1 MTIRECDHQALIP
14 IYILE
19 GLSADEAES
28 RGGDTEFGYR
38 EVVETV
44 VEGTEEFAPTCD
56 EVKDRVPAG
65 RLTTAVLRA
74 SRGTAPRPEPARMD
88 RARLP
93 GEGRMDQLISQ
104 LVLGLVSGALLV
116 LLALG
121 LNLIFG
127 LLEFINFSHGAL
139 YMVGAYLTSYL
150 VVATGSIWPAL
161 LVVPVLMA
169 AVGAGLERTLI
180 RPMYGRDQVDALLLT
195 FGLTYILIEGVRMIA
210 GSGGRRVA
218 APDILRFQVNLGLG
232 RPIPAYLLF
241 VVVVVGLV
249 VGGLWLF
256 LQRTNVGLIVRAG
269 IRDHVMIRAL
279 GVRFDRYR
287 TLVFAIGVAVA
298 GIAGV
303 LTGPITGVYPEMGAD
318 ILILAFVVVVVG
330 GMGSFWG
337 SVVAGL
343 LIGVLVSL
351 TTLYASIYAGIV
363 PFVLMILVMTF
374 RPRGLLGAT

>member
-1 MTIRECDHQALIP
+1 
-14 IYILE
+14 
-19 GLSADEAES
+19 
-28 RGGDTEFGYR
+28 
-38 EVVETV
+38 
-44 VEGTEEFAPTCD
+44 
-56 EVKDRVPAG
+56 
-65 RLTTAVLRA
+65 
-74 SRGTAPRPEPARMD
+74 
-88 RARLP
+88 
-93 GEGRMDQLISQ
+93 MDQLISQ

-150 VVATGSIWPAL
+150 AVATGSIWPAL

-343 LIGVLVSL
+343 LIGVLVSV

>member
-1 MTIRECDHQALIP
+1 
-14 IYILE
+14 
-19 GLSADEAES
+19 
-28 RGGDTEFGYR
+28 
-38 EVVETV
+38 
-44 VEGTEEFAPTCD
+44 
-56 EVKDRVPAG
+56 
-65 RLTTAVLRA
+65 
-74 SRGTAPRPEPARMD
+74 
-88 RARLP
+88 
-93 GEGRMDQLISQ
+93 MDQLISQ

-139 YMVGAYLTSYL
+139 YMVGAYITSYL
-150 VVATGSIWPAL
+150 AVATGTLWLAL
-161 LVVPVLMA
+161 LVVPVVMA
-169 AVGAGLERTLI
+169 GLGAALERTVI

-195 FGLTYILIEGVRMIA
+195 FGLTYILIEGVRLIA

-218 APDILRFQVNLGLG
+218 APEVLAFQVDLGLG
-232 RPIPAYLLF
+232 RPVPAYLLF
-241 VVVVVGLV
+241 VVVVVALV

-287 TLVFAIGVAVA
+287 TLVFALGIAVA

-337 SVVAGL
+337 AVVAGL
-343 LIGVLVSL
+343 LIGVLISV

>member
-1 MTIRECDHQALIP
+1 
-14 IYILE
+14 
-19 GLSADEAES
+19 
-28 RGGDTEFGYR
+28 
-38 EVVETV
+38 
-44 VEGTEEFAPTCD
+44 
-56 EVKDRVPAG
+56 
-65 RLTTAVLRA
+65 
-74 SRGTAPRPEPARMD
+74 
-88 RARLP
+88 
-93 GEGRMDQLISQ
+93 MDQLISQ
-104 LVLGLVSGALLV
+104 LILGVVSGALLV

-139 YMVGAYLTSYL
+139 YMVGAYITSYL
-150 VVATGSIWPAL
+150 AAVTGTIWIAL
-161 LVVPVLMA
+161 LAVPVVMLL
-169 AVGAGLERTLI
+169 VGAVLERILI

-218 APDILRFQVNLGLG
+218 APALLDFQVDLGIG

-241 VVVVVGLV
+241 VVLAVALV

-256 LQRTNVGLIVRAG
+256 LQRTNVGLVVRAG
-269 IRDHVMIRAL
+269 IRDHEMIRAM

-287 TLVFAIGVAVA
+287 TLVFALGVAVA

-303 LTGPITGVYPEMGAD
+303 LTGPISGVYPEMGAD
-318 ILILAFVVVVVG
+318 VLILAFVVVVVG

-337 SVVAGL
+337 AVVAGL
-343 LIGVLVSL
+343 LIGVIVSV

-374 RPRGLLGAT
+374 RPRGLLGTT

>member
-1 MTIRECDHQALIP
+1 
-14 IYILE
+14 
-19 GLSADEAES
+19 
-28 RGGDTEFGYR
+28 
-38 EVVETV
+38 
-44 VEGTEEFAPTCD
+44 
-56 EVKDRVPAG
+56 
-65 RLTTAVLRA
+65 
-74 SRGTAPRPEPARMD
+74 
-88 RARLP
+88 
-93 GEGRMDQLISQ
+93 MDQLISQ
-104 LVLGLVSGALLV
+104 LLLGLVSGALLV

-139 YMVGAYLTSYL
+139 YMLGAYLTSYL
-150 VVATGSIWPAL
+150 AAATGSIWLAL
-161 LVVPVLMA
+161 LIVPIVMA
-169 AVGAGLERTLI
+169 GLGAGLERTII

-195 FGLTYILIEGVRMIA
+195 FGLTYILIEGVRMFA

-218 APDILRFQVNLGLG
+218 APELLRFQVDLGFG

-241 VVVVVGLV
+241 VVVVVALV

-279 GVRFDRYR
+279 GVRFDLYR

-337 SVVAGL
+337 AVVAGL
-343 LIGVLVSL
+343 LIGVLVSV

>member
-1 MTIRECDHQALIP
+1 
-14 IYILE
+14 
-19 GLSADEAES
+19 
-28 RGGDTEFGYR
+28 
-38 EVVETV
+38 
-44 VEGTEEFAPTCD
+44 
-56 EVKDRVPAG
+56 
-65 RLTTAVLRA
+65 
-74 SRGTAPRPEPARMD
+74 
-88 RARLP
+88 
-93 GEGRMDQLISQ
+93 MDQLISQ
-104 LVLGLVSGALLV
+104 LILGLVSGALLV

-150 VVATGSIWPAL
+150 AVATGTIWLAL
-161 LVVPVLMA
+161 LVVPIVMGLL
-169 AVGAGLERTLI
+169 GAGLERTII
-180 RPMYGRDQVDALLLT
+180 RPMYGREQVDALLLT
-195 FGLTYILIEGVRMIA
+195 FGLTYVLIEGVRMVA

-218 APDILRFQVNLGLG
+218 APALLDFQVNLGAG
-232 RPIPAYLLF
+232 VGVPAYLLF
-241 VVVVVGLV
+241 VVVAVALV

-269 IRDHVMIRAL
+269 VRDHVMIRAL

-287 TLVFAIGVAVA
+287 TLVFALGVAVA

-337 SVVAGL
+337 AVVAGL
-343 LIGVLVSL
+343 MIGVIVSI

-363 PFVLMILVMTF
+363 PFVIMILVMTF

>member
-1 MTIRECDHQALIP
+1 M
-14 IYILE
+14 
-19 GLSADEAES
+19 G
-28 RGGDTEFGYR
+28 
-38 EVVETV
+38 
-44 VEGTEEFAPTCD
+44 
-56 EVKDRVPAG
+56 
-65 RLTTAVLRA
+65 
-74 SRGTAPRPEPARMD
+74 
-88 RARLP
+88 
-93 GEGRMDQLISQ
+93 QLISQ
-104 LVLGLVSGALLV
+104 IVLGLVSGALLV

-139 YMVGAYLTSYL
+139 YMVGAYVASYL
-150 VVATGSIWPAL
+150 AVATGSLWPAL
-161 LVVPVLMA
+161 LVVPVVMA
-169 AVGAGLERTLI
+169 LLGAGLERTII

-195 FGLTYILIEGVRMIA
+195 FGLTYVLIEGVRMIA
-210 GSGGRRVA
+210 GSGGRRVST
-218 APDILRFQVNLGLG
+218 PELLRFQVDLGIVRL
-232 RPIPAYLLF
+232 PAYLLF

-249 VGGLWLF
+249 VAGLHLF
-256 LQRTNVGLIVRAG
+256 LRRTDVGLIVRAG

-279 GVRFDRYR
+279 GVPFDRYR
-287 TLVFAIGVAVA
+287 TLVFALGVAVA

-337 SVVAGL
+337 AVVAGL
-343 LIGVLVSL
+343 LIGVVVSL
-351 TTLYASIYAGIV
+351 TTLYASVYAGIV

>member
-1 MTIRECDHQALIP
+1 
-14 IYILE
+14 
-19 GLSADEAES
+19 
-28 RGGDTEFGYR
+28 
-38 EVVETV
+38 
-44 VEGTEEFAPTCD
+44 
-56 EVKDRVPAG
+56 
-65 RLTTAVLRA
+65 
-74 SRGTAPRPEPARMD
+74 
-88 RARLP
+88 
-93 GEGRMDQLISQ
+93 MDQLISQ
-104 LVLGLVSGALLV
+104 LLLGLVSGALLV

-139 YMVGAYLTSYL
+139 YMVGAYVASYL
-150 VVATGSIWPAL
+150 AAATGGIWLAL
-161 LVVPVLMA
+161 LVVPIVMA
-169 AVGAGLERTLI
+169 LVGAALERTII
-180 RPMYGRDQVDALLLT
+180 RPMYGRAQVDALLLT
-195 FGLTYILIEGVRMIA
+195 FGLTYVLIEGIRMLT
-210 GSGGRRVA
+210 GSGGRRVR
-218 APDILRFQVNLGLG
+218 APELLNFQVSLGVG

-241 VVVVVGLV
+241 VVVAVALV

-269 IRDHVMIRAL
+269 IRDHLMIRAL

-337 SVVAGL
+337 AVVAGL
-343 LIGVLVSL
+343 LIGVLVSV

>member
-1 MTIRECDHQALIP
+1 
-14 IYILE
+14 
-19 GLSADEAES
+19 
-28 RGGDTEFGYR
+28 
-38 EVVETV
+38 
-44 VEGTEEFAPTCD
+44 
-56 EVKDRVPAG
+56 
-65 RLTTAVLRA
+65 
-74 SRGTAPRPEPARMD
+74 
-88 RARLP
+88 
-93 GEGRMDQLISQ
+93 MDQLISQ

-150 VVATGSIWPAL
+150 AVATGSIWPAL
-161 LVVPVLMA
+161 LVVPVVMA
-169 AVGAGLERTLI
+169 AVGAGLERTVI

-232 RPIPAYLLF
+232 RPVPAYLLF
-241 VVVVVGLV
+241 VVLVVGLV

-287 TLVFAIGVAVA
+287 TLVFAIGIAVA

-343 LIGVLVSL
+343 LIGVLVSV

>member
-1 MTIRECDHQALIP
+1 
-14 IYILE
+14 
-19 GLSADEAES
+19 
-28 RGGDTEFGYR
+28 
-38 EVVETV
+38 
-44 VEGTEEFAPTCD
+44 
-56 EVKDRVPAG
+56 
-65 RLTTAVLRA
+65 
-74 SRGTAPRPEPARMD
+74 
-88 RARLP
+88 
-93 GEGRMDQLISQ
+93 MDQLISQ

-150 VVATGSIWPAL
+150 AVATGSIWPAL
-161 LVVPVLMA
+161 LVVPVVMA
-169 AVGAGLERTLI
+169 AVGAGLERTVI

-232 RPIPAYLLF
+232 RPVPAYLLF

-287 TLVFAIGVAVA
+287 TLVFAIGIAVA

-337 SVVAGL
+337 AVVAGL

>member
-1 MTIRECDHQALIP
+1 
-14 IYILE
+14 
-19 GLSADEAES
+19 
-28 RGGDTEFGYR
+28 
-38 EVVETV
+38 
-44 VEGTEEFAPTCD
+44 
-56 EVKDRVPAG
+56 
-65 RLTTAVLRA
+65 
-74 SRGTAPRPEPARMD
+74 
-88 RARLP
+88 
-93 GEGRMDQLISQ
+93 MDQLISQ

-139 YMVGAYLTSYL
+139 YMVGAYIASYL
-150 VVATGSIWPAL
+150 AAATGNLWLAL
-161 LVVPVLMA
+161 LIVPIVMA
-169 AVGAGLERTLI
+169 GLGAGLERTII

-218 APDILRFQVNLGLG
+218 TPELLRFQVDLGFG
-232 RPIPAYLLF
+232 RPVPAYLLF

-269 IRDHVMIRAL
+269 IRDHLMIRAL

-318 ILILAFVVVVVG
+318 ILIMAFVVVVVG

-337 SVVAGL
+337 AVVAGL
-343 LIGVLVSL
+343 LIGVVVSV

>member
-1 MTIRECDHQALIP
+1 
-14 IYILE
+14 
-19 GLSADEAES
+19 
-28 RGGDTEFGYR
+28 
-38 EVVETV
+38 
-44 VEGTEEFAPTCD
+44 
-56 EVKDRVPAG
+56 
-65 RLTTAVLRA
+65 
-74 SRGTAPRPEPARMD
+74 
-88 RARLP
+88 
-93 GEGRMDQLISQ
+93 
-104 LVLGLVSGALLV
+104 
-116 LLALG
+116 
-121 LNLIFG
+121 
-127 LLEFINFSHGAL
+127 
-139 YMVGAYLTSYL
+139 MVGAYLTSYL
-150 VVATGSIWPAL
+150 AAATGSIWLAL
-161 LVVPVLMA
+161 AVVPVAMA
-169 AVGAGLERTLI
+169 VLGAGLERTII

-195 FGLTYILIEGVRMIA
+195 FGLTYILIEGVRLVA
-210 GSGGRRVA
+210 GSGGRRVP
-218 APDILRFQVNLGLG
+218 APGLLDFQVSLGVG

-337 SVVAGL
+337 AVVAGL
-343 LIGVLVSL
+343 LIGVLVSV

>member
-1 MTIRECDHQALIP
+1 
-14 IYILE
+14 
-19 GLSADEAES
+19 
-28 RGGDTEFGYR
+28 
-38 EVVETV
+38 
-44 VEGTEEFAPTCD
+44 
-56 EVKDRVPAG
+56 
-65 RLTTAVLRA
+65 
-74 SRGTAPRPEPARMD
+74 
-88 RARLP
+88 
-93 GEGRMDQLISQ
+93 MDQLISQ

-127 LLEFINFSHGAL
+127 LLEFINFAHGAL
-139 YMVGAYLTSYL
+139 YMVGAYIASYL
-150 VVATGSIWPAL
+150 AVATGTLWLAL
-161 LVVPVLMA
+161 VLVPILMA
-169 AVGAGLERTLI
+169 GLGAVLERTLI
-180 RPMYGRDQVDALLLT
+180 KPMYGRDQVDALLLT
-195 FGLTYILIEGVRMIA
+195 FGLTYILIEGVRLIA

-218 APDILRFQVNLGLG
+218 APEILAFQVDLGVG
-232 RPIPAYLLF
+232 RPVPAYLLF
-241 VVVVVGLV
+241 VVVVVALV

-287 TLVFAIGVAVA
+287 TLVFAIGIAVA

-337 SVVAGL
+337 AVVAGL
-343 LIGVLVSL
+343 LIGVLISV

>member
-1 MTIRECDHQALIP
+1 
-14 IYILE
+14 
-19 GLSADEAES
+19 
-28 RGGDTEFGYR
+28 
-38 EVVETV
+38 
-44 VEGTEEFAPTCD
+44 
-56 EVKDRVPAG
+56 
-65 RLTTAVLRA
+65 
-74 SRGTAPRPEPARMD
+74 
-88 RARLP
+88 
-93 GEGRMDQLISQ
+93 MDQLIFQ
-104 LVLGLVSGALLV
+104 IVLGLVSGALLV

-139 YMVGAYLTSYL
+139 YMVGAYITSYL
-150 VVATGSIWPAL
+150 AAVTGTIWLAL
-161 LVVPVLMA
+161 LVVPLAMGA
-169 AVGAGLERTLI
+169 LGAGLERTII

-195 FGLTYILIEGVRMIA
+195 FGLTYILIEGVRIIA

-218 APDILRFQVNLGLG
+218 APGLLNFRIDLGVG
-232 RPIPAYLLF
+232 RALPAYLLF
-241 VVVVVGLV
+241 VVVAVALV

-269 IRDHVMIRAL
+269 IRDHMMIRAL

-303 LTGPITGVYPEMGAD
+303 LTGPISGVYPEMGAD

-337 SVVAGL
+337 AVIAGL
-343 LIGVLVSL
+343 LIGVVVSI
-351 TTLYASIYAGIV
+351 TTLYASVYAGIV

>member
-1 MTIRECDHQALIP
+1 
-14 IYILE
+14 
-19 GLSADEAES
+19 
-28 RGGDTEFGYR
+28 
-38 EVVETV
+38 
-44 VEGTEEFAPTCD
+44 
-56 EVKDRVPAG
+56 
-65 RLTTAVLRA
+65 
-74 SRGTAPRPEPARMD
+74 
-88 RARLP
+88 
-93 GEGRMDQLISQ
+93 MDQLISQ

-139 YMVGAYLTSYL
+139 YMVGAYITSYL
-150 VVATGSIWPAL
+150 AAATGSLWLAL
-161 LVVPVLMA
+161 LIVPIVMA
-169 AVGAGLERTLI
+169 GLGAGLERTII

-218 APDILRFQVNLGLG
+218 TPELLRFQVDLGFG
-232 RPIPAYLLF
+232 RPVPAYLLF

-269 IRDHVMIRAL
+269 IRDHLMIRAL

-318 ILILAFVVVVVG
+318 ILIMAFVVVVVG

-337 SVVAGL
+337 AVVAGL
-343 LIGVLVSL
+343 LIGVVVSV

>member
-1 MTIRECDHQALIP
+1 
-14 IYILE
+14 
-19 GLSADEAES
+19 
-28 RGGDTEFGYR
+28 
-38 EVVETV
+38 
-44 VEGTEEFAPTCD
+44 
-56 EVKDRVPAG
+56 
-65 RLTTAVLRA
+65 
-74 SRGTAPRPEPARMD
+74 
-88 RARLP
+88 
-93 GEGRMDQLISQ
+93 MDQLISQ
-104 LVLGLVSGALLV
+104 LILGLVSGALLV

-139 YMVGAYLTSYL
+139 YMVGAYITSYIA
-150 VVATGSIWPAL
+150 VATGSIWPAL
-161 LVVPVLMA
+161 LAVPIVMGLLGVV
-169 AVGAGLERTLI
+169 LERALI

-195 FGLTYILIEGVRMIA
+195 FGLTYVIIEGMRMIA
-210 GSGGRRVA
+210 GSGGRRVP
-218 APDILRFQVNLGLG
+218 APGVFDFQVDLGAG

-241 VVVVVGLV
+241 VVVAVGLV

-287 TLVFAIGVAVA
+287 TLVFALGIAVA

-337 SVVAGL
+337 AVVAGL

>member
-1 MTIRECDHQALIP
+1 
-14 IYILE
+14 
-19 GLSADEAES
+19 
-28 RGGDTEFGYR
+28 
-38 EVVETV
+38 
-44 VEGTEEFAPTCD
+44 
-56 EVKDRVPAG
+56 
-65 RLTTAVLRA
+65 
-74 SRGTAPRPEPARMD
+74 
-88 RARLP
+88 
-93 GEGRMDQLISQ
+93 MDQLISQ

-139 YMVGAYLTSYL
+139 YMVGAYIASYL
-150 VVATGSIWPAL
+150 AVATGTLWLAL
-161 LVVPVLMA
+161 LVVPVVMA
-169 AVGAGLERTLI
+169 ALGAALERTVI
-180 RPMYGRDQVDALLLT
+180 RPMYGREQVDALLLT

-218 APDILRFQVNLGLG
+218 APEILAFQVDLGVG
-232 RPIPAYLLF
+232 RPVPAYLLF

-269 IRDHVMIRAL
+269 IRDHEMIRAL

-287 TLVFAIGVAVA
+287 TLVFAIGIAVA

-337 SVVAGL
+337 AVVAGL
-343 LIGVLVSL
+343 LIGVLVSI

>member
-1 MTIRECDHQALIP
+1 
-14 IYILE
+14 
-19 GLSADEAES
+19 
-28 RGGDTEFGYR
+28 
-38 EVVETV
+38 
-44 VEGTEEFAPTCD
+44 
-56 EVKDRVPAG
+56 
-65 RLTTAVLRA
+65 
-74 SRGTAPRPEPARMD
+74 
-88 RARLP
+88 
-93 GEGRMDQLISQ
+93 MDQLISQ
-104 LVLGLVSGALLV
+104 LILGLVSGALLV

-139 YMVGAYLTSYL
+139 YMVGAYLTSFL
-150 VVATGSIWPAL
+150 AVVTGNIWLAL
-161 LVVPVLMA
+161 LVVPVVMA
-169 AVGAGLERTLI
+169 LLGAVLERTLI

-195 FGLTYILIEGVRMIA
+195 FGLTYVLIEGVRIVA
-210 GSGGRRVA
+210 GSAGRRVP
-218 APDILRFQVNLGLG
+218 APAVFDFQVDLGMG
-232 RPIPAYLLF
+232 RPVPAYLLF
-241 VVVVVGLV
+241 VVVAVGLV
-249 VGGLWLF
+249 VAALWLF

-287 TLVFAIGVAVA
+287 TLVFAIGIAVA
-298 GIAGV
+298 GVAGV

-337 SVVAGL
+337 AVVAGL
-343 LIGVLVSL
+343 LIGVLVSM

-374 RPRGLLGAT
+374 RPRGLLGTT